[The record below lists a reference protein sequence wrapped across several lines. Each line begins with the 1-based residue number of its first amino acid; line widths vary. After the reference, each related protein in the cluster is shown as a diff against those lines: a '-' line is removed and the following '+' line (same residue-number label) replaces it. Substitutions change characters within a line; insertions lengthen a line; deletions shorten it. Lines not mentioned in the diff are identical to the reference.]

1 MKTINQTTIK
11 RAAMMLAVLL
21 FSTLTAGAQITYY
34 ATDGTEG
41 NYYYDEDNNEVYE
54 NYKNLIDGDKATKW
68 CVTSLGN
75 PTFIEFYSS
84 EPITPKGYVLTT
96 GNDTGRNP
104 GRNPKSWTIKAR
116 AKESDDWTILTTVT
130 DYTKMPAANTTE
142 CPFPLT
148 NTNSYQYFRFEIS
161 EIQEGEIFQLA
172 EFRFLSSYAPTDLA
186 TATVGGLKYL
196 YDYGETV
203 DFSSLFLIDFN
214 GDTIDASN
222 YTYVIKKNDIA
233 VNVIE
238 KGLYK
243 LVITPT
249 PGSDYTGTLVYSFIV
264 FPWKNEGGWCG
275 NPDANDGTNVY
286 YEITE
291 SEGTKTLSIHA
302 MPELPATS
310 DFSMENN
317 HWFPKYFNSV
327 EIDDGITSI
336 GSGAFKEFS
345 KLTTITIPN
354 SVTNIGE
361 EAFTNCSGLTN
372 LIIPNSVNSI
382 GSQAFSGCAG
392 LTTVVIGSG
401 VTYIDNFAFWL
412 CNNVTDVYCYA
423 DPKKLKWLRAE
434 ADFAP
439 GKTTICHV
447 FDEDEY
453 KKRWATGDKYNDV
466 NVIFKGDF
474 GYLYENANNSV
485 MIDNLLNMVQNV
497 KLAGRTLYCDGNWQ
511 TLCLPFSLANFGGT
525 SLEGFTVMELDTD
538 GEIYEYATGIEGT
551 TLYLN
556 FKPTTSIEAGKP
568 YIVKKLEA
576 TPDESSTPTYSA
588 TRGTAG
594 YASWPDFNYYN
605 LIDGTTSNRWR
616 TSFSNGSTVY
626 CEFEAKDKPVIA
638 TGYTLISGNIS
649 TAFDPKV
656 WTLQAKLSKDDP
668 WTVIDSRDA
677 ILNGGD
683 AVNSNRTKPKDYT
696 IQKPG
701 AYKFFR
707 FEVTANGGGA
717 QMCLTNLTMHGFYIG
732 EPVNIVNP
740 TFEGALISNSEPV
753 PVTSGDSLVTF
764 CGSYS
769 AKAFDSG
776 DKGIFLLGSENKLHN
791 PDSSETSLGVCRACL
806 SVKSPVNLKLLTDV
820 VLGRKAATPD
830 ANLNNDTQ
838 VDITDITTLIDNIL
852 NNRPL
857 MPTITTVVSNVDL
870 GLGH

>member
-1 MKTINQTTIK
+1 MT
-11 RAAMMLAVLL
+11 LAVLL
-21 FSTLTAGAQITYY
+21 LSALTAGAQITYHV
-34 ATDGTEG
+34 TNGTKGVNEK
-41 NYYYDEDNNEVYE
+41 EDLKKLV
-54 NYKNLIDGDKATKW
+54 DGDKATKW

-75 PTFIEFYSS
+75 PTFVELYSS

-116 AKESDDWTILTTVT
+116 ANEDDNWTVLTTVT
-130 DYTKMPAANTTE
+130 DDIRMPVANTAD
-142 CPFPLT
+142 CSFPLT
-148 NTNSYQYFRFEIS
+148 NSNEYQFFRFEIS

-172 EFRFLSSYAPTDLA
+172 EFRFLPSNDPKDLA

-203 DFSSLFLIDFN
+203 DFSSLFLIDFY
-214 GDTIDASN
+214 GDTIDASK
-222 YTYVIKKNDIA
+222 YVYDINSNDKV
-233 VNVIE
+233 VNLIE
-238 KGLYK
+238 KSYYK

-249 PGSDYTGTLVYSFIV
+249 SGSDYTGTLEYPFVMTL
-264 FPWKNEGGWCG
+264 WKEIGWCG
-275 NPDANDGTNVY
+275 NPNENKGQNVY
-286 YEITE
+286 YAITE
-291 SEGTKTLSIHA
+291 SAGVQTLYIKTNPDS
-302 MPELPATS
+302 PATS

-317 HWFPKYFNSV
+317 HRFPNEFNKV
-327 EIDDGITSI
+327 EISDGVTSI
-336 GSGAFKEFS
+336 GDEAFFGCG
-345 KLTTITIPN
+345 KLTSVTLPNSLTSIGNEAFMNCGGLTTLTIPN
-354 SVTNIGE
+354 NV
-361 EAFTNCSGLTN
+361 
-372 LIIPNSVNSI
+372 NSV
-382 GSQAFSGCAG
+382 GSQAFAGCGG
-392 LTTVVIGSG
+392 LKTVVIGSG
-401 VTYIDNFAFWL
+401 VTFIDNFAFWL

-434 ADFAP
+434 DSFAP
-439 GKTTICHV
+439 NKTTICHV

-466 NVIFKGDF
+466 NVIFKSDF

-556 FKPTTSIEAGKP
+556 FKPAISIEAGKP
-568 YIVKKLEA
+568 YIVKKLEGI
-576 TPDESSTPTYSA
+576 PDESSTPTYSA

-776 DKGIFLLGSENKLHN
+776 DKGIFLLGSENKLHK

-838 VDITDITTLIDNIL
+838 VDIIDITTLIDNIL
-852 NNRPL
+852 NNRPP
-857 MPTITTVVSNVDL
+857 MPTVTTVVSNVDL
-870 GLGH
+870 SL

>member
-1 MKTINQTTIK
+1 MT
-11 RAAMMLAVLL
+11 LAVLL
-21 FSTLTAGAQITYY
+21 LSALTAGAQITYH
-34 ATDGTEG
+34 ATNGTKGVNEK
-41 NYYYDEDNNEVYE
+41 EDLKKLV
-54 NYKNLIDGDKATKW
+54 DGDKATKW

-75 PTFIEFYSS
+75 PTFIEFHSS

-116 AKESDDWTILTTVT
+116 ANKDDNWTVLTTVT
-130 DYTKMPAANTTE
+130 DDIRMPVANTAD
-142 CPFPLT
+142 CSFPLT
-148 NTNSYQYFRFEIS
+148 NSNEYQFFRFEIS
-161 EIQEGEIFQLA
+161 EIQDAGTFQLA
-172 EFRFLSSYAPTDLA
+172 EFRFLPSNDPKDLA
-186 TATVGGLKYL
+186 TATVSGLNFANIYS
-196 YDYGETV
+196 ETI
-203 DFSSLFLIDFN
+203 DLSSLSLIDIN
-214 GDTIDASN
+214 GDTIDASKYDYVTKN
-222 YTYVIKKNDIA
+222 YNDETLTNLTAI
-233 VNVIE
+233 
-238 KGLYK
+238 GDYK
-243 LVITPT
+243 LVITPSS
-249 PGSDYTGTLVYSFIV
+249 GSGYTGMLEYPFHVMLWID
-264 FPWKNEGGWCG
+264 NGGYCG
-275 NPDANDGTNVY
+275 NPDANDGKYVY
-286 YEITE
+286 YVITE
-291 SEGTKTLSIHA
+291 SEGGKTLYIRTNPDS
-302 MPELPATS
+302 PTNS

-317 HWFPKYFNSV
+317 HRFPNEFNKV
-327 EIDDGITSI
+327 EICDGVTSI
-336 GSGAFKEFS
+336 GDEAFIGCG
-345 KLTTITIPN
+345 KLTSMTIPY
-354 SVTNIGE
+354 SVKSIGNQ
-361 EAFTNCSGLTN
+361 AFTNCSGLTN

-382 GSQAFSGCAG
+382 GNQAFVGCGG
-392 LTTVVIGSG
+392 LKTVVIGSG

-434 ADFAP
+434 DSFAP
-439 GKTTICHV
+439 NKTTICHV

-466 NVIFKGDF
+466 NVTFKGD
-474 GYLYENANNSV
+474 LNATISG
-485 MIDNLLNMVQNV
+485 L
-497 KLAGRTLYCDGNWQ
+497 TLYCDGNWQ

-525 SLEGFTVMELDTD
+525 SLEGFTVMKLDTD

-576 TPDESSTPTYSA
+576 AVDDSTTPIYSA
-588 TRGTAG
+588 SKGTDGWTTLQECGFKKLFDGEAG
-594 YASWPDFNYYN
+594 AGKNWWPNFANA
-605 LIDGTTSNRWR
+605 
-616 TSFSNGSTVY
+616 NGLVF
-626 CEFEAKDKPVIA
+626 CEFNAEKPVNV
-638 TGYTLISGNIS
+638 TSYTLISSNQKV
-649 TAFDPKV
+649 TQDPMV
-656 WTLQAKLSKDDP
+656 WTLQAKLSKSDP
-668 WTVIDSRDA
+668 WIVIDSRDA
-677 ILNGGD
+677 TQNSSD
-683 AVNSNRTKPKDYT
+683 AVDSNRSQPKDYT

-701 AYKFFR
+701 AYMYFR
-707 FEVTANGGGA
+707 FEVTANGGA
-717 QMCLTNLTMHGFYIG
+717 ANMCLSELTMHGFYIG

-852 NNRPL
+852 NNRPP
-857 MPTITTVVSNVDL
+857 MPTVTTVVSNVDL
-870 GLGH
+870 GL